1 MKSIF
6 NKLKQ
11 IIKKD
16 ILVIKVKEIND
27 VPTIIYKGKNIE
39 NIKDINFDW
48 STIAEKIEGSG
59 YQFRVSYFEEKD
71 LKKRILKEINE
82 GFKSPSK

>member
-39 NIKDINFDW
+39 NIKDVNFDW

-59 YQFRVSYFEEKD
+59 YQFKVSYFEDKD
-71 LKKRILKEINE
+71 LENRMLKEINE
-82 GFKSPSK
+82 GFKSPFK

>member
-48 STIAEKIEGSG
+48 STIAKKIEGSG

-82 GFKSPSK
+82 GFKSPFK

>member
-82 GFKSPSK
+82 GFKSPFK